1 MENQLTNAERS
12 EKAMRWMTENIK
24 LVYMLLN
31 KANRSIRYSG
41 MVKEAYFEP
50 KDYIG
55 IAFLVCV
62 KCLKYFDP
70 SKATFNT
77 YFGNALCRELFRET
91 QYDSQGARN
100 RSVNIAYSRHCQKTP
115 DAKRRIRTTHAITK
129 LDLDLEEFIY
139 CDDDDLEM
147 VEINDTIES
156 LPNGVIGAL
165 TEGLPARKA
174 LAIKLRYVENQVHV
188 AIGEALGVSKQ
199 RSDQMLDEAIEKMRH
214 KKDLLEELSDTFK
227 IYPN

>member
-1 MENQLTNAERS
+1 MTSANGRKPKYTGEFEIWGTDACRNYDYCGGRITLFVANKKCISCDPESYKKREALPDDSANERKQLS
-12 EKAMRWMTENIK
+12 E
-24 LVYMLLN
+24 LV
-31 KANRSIRYSG
+31 R
-41 MVKEAYFEP
+41 
-50 KDYIG
+50 D
-55 IAFLVCV
+55 FL
-62 KCLKYFDP
+62 LKYHD
-70 SKATFNT
+70 SKV
-77 YFGNALCRELFRET
+77 R
-91 QYDSQGARN
+91 
-100 RSVNIAYSRHCQKTP
+100 
-115 DAKRRIRTTHAITK
+115 
-129 LDLDLEEFIY
+129 
-139 CDDDDLEM
+139 DDDDLEM